1 VFDLFAQSD
10 RTLDRAQ
17 GGLGI
22 GLSVVKRLIE
32 MHGGRVSASSDGL
45 RTGST
50 FEIRLPLV
58 DRGHEP
64 AVELAQS
71 KVPARRILVV
81 DDNKDAANSLA
92 MILTLEGHQ
101 VESVYTAH
109 EALARVPS
117 FKPDVALLDIGLPEM
132 NGYELARRLRDQP
145 EAREIRL
152 VALTGY
158 GQAEDKERAWAAG
171 FDDHLAKPAD
181 LRALQRTLAATSAK
195 NSR

>member
-1 VFDLFAQSD
+1 
-10 RTLDRAQ
+10 
-17 GGLGI
+17 
-22 GLSVVKRLIE
+22 
-32 MHGGRVSASSDGL
+32 MSASSDGL

-109 EALARVPS
+109 EALARVLS
-117 FKPDVALLDIGLPEM
+117 FKPEVALLDIGLPEM

>member
-1 VFDLFAQSD
+1 M
-10 RTLDRAQ
+10 
-17 GGLGI
+17 
-22 GLSVVKRLIE
+22 RLQ
-32 MHGGRVSASSDGL
+32 
-45 RTGST
+45 
-50 FEIRLPLV
+50 LV
-58 DRGHEP
+58 DRRDDP
-64 AVELAQS
+64 STELTQS
-71 KVPARRILVV
+71 QAPRRRILVV

-109 EALARVPS
+109 DALACALS

-132 NGYELARRLRDQP
+132 NGYELARRLREQP

-158 GQAEDKERAWAAG
+158 GQAEDKERARAAG

-181 LRALQRTLAATSAK
+181 LRALQRTLAVTSAK
-195 NSR
+195 NSVRQE